1 MRRDGH
7 LCGKYNK
14 YACGTLVGKTVLLV
28 VLEVVLHGM
37 FCEVTISVSQEDFT
51 NVHINRTVVDL
62 DINVVWGGGSVSS
75 CRV

>member
-1 MRRDGH
+1 M
-7 LCGKYNK
+7 
-14 YACGTLVGKTVLLV
+14 